1 VRSWQIYPCA
11 TSCQKDPGLTITT
24 VVHDP
29 PGDDATNPNG
39 ERLTI
44 RNSSRATIDLAPYLL
59 VEGGSRLTFPPGALL
74 KAGEAVE
81 IRVGRGA
88 DTRLLRY
95 WGKSAG
101 ILANGGG
108 AVRLTTY
115 GGVPISCKA
124 WKSGT
129 C

>member
-1 VRSWQIYPCA
+1 MRSWQIYPCA